1 MTQHFIEK
9 KRQTLNFKYYS
20 YISLASNNYTSNV
33 EYLVECIYFKVY
45 SSCLFYRKWMYLC
58 FVCLKVCEY
67 ILCVLQSINVSC
79 LFYRYA
85 RVEVPLHIVPSS
97 GLGKAC
103 LESLIELPK
112 ILCQEEEEEY
122 KKATA
127 DPELDLIT
135 KLQNS
140 SGILHSLFCMSQVLE
155 VRKVTPLL
163 ESHWPRVFD
172 SPLPVYKISG
182 WVSGIVLKHLWQF
195 VPRENTLK

>member
-1 MTQHFIEK
+1 MMIFMTQHFIEK
-9 KRQTLNFKYYS
+9 KRQTNITLIYLWPQIIILQMFNIWLNV
-20 YISLASNNYTSNV
+20 YILQCILFVLQKVNV
-33 EYLVECIYFKVY
+33 FVF
-45 SSCLFYRKWMYLC
+45 CLFT
-58 FVCLKVCEY
+58 VCEY
-67 ILCVLQSINVSC
+67 ILSVLQSINVSC

-155 VRKVTPLL
+155 VRKLTPLL
-163 ESHWPRVFD
+163 ESH
-172 SPLPVYKISG
+172 
-182 WVSGIVLKHLWQF
+182 
-195 VPRENTLK
+195 

>member
-1 MTQHFIEK
+1 MYIF
-9 KRQTLNFKYYS
+9 YS
-20 YISLASNNYTSNV
+20 V
-33 EYLVECIYFKVY
+33 F
-45 SSCLFYRKWMYLC
+45 CLFYRKWMYLY
-58 FVCLKVCEY
+58 FVCLTVFEY

-127 DPELDLIT
+127 DPDLDLIT

-155 VRKVTPLL
+155 VRKLTPSSSLIDQGYL
-163 ESHWPRVFD
+163 T
-172 SPLPVYKISG
+172 LPFLYIKSVVG
-182 WVSGIVLKHLWQF
+182 
-195 VPRENTLK
+195 

>member
-1 MTQHFIEK
+1 
-9 KRQTLNFKYYS
+9 
-20 YISLASNNYTSNV
+20 
-33 EYLVECIYFKVY
+33 
-45 SSCLFYRKWMYLC
+45 MYLY
-58 FVCLKVCEY
+58 FVCFTVCEY
-67 ILCVLQSINVSC
+67 ILCVQQSVNVFW

-140 SGILHSLFCMSQVLE
+140 SGILKSFFCMSQVLE
-155 VRKVTPLL
+155 VRKPPPPPSLT
-163 ESHWPRVFD
+163 
-172 SPLPVYKISG
+172 K
-182 WVSGIVLKHLWQF
+182 GI
-195 VPRENTLK
+195 

>member
-1 MTQHFIEK
+1 M
-9 KRQTLNFKYYS
+9 LNIWLNV
-20 YISLASNNYTSNV
+20 YILKCILAVCSTES
-33 EYLVECIYFKVY
+33 ECICV
-45 SSCLFYRKWMYLC
+45 LFVL
-58 FVCLKVCEY
+58 LKVCEY

-163 ESHWPRVFD
+163 ESH
-172 SPLPVYKISG
+172 
-182 WVSGIVLKHLWQF
+182 
-195 VPRENTLK
+195 